1 MIRYFEVP
9 GASADQIRLGDH
21 TKTAKSLGIDIPQT
35 LLVRAD
41 DVVE

>member
-1 MIRYFEVP
+1 VQAPTKYDLVIN
-9 GASADQIRLGDH
+9 

-41 DVVE
+41 DVVG

>member
-9 GASADQIRLGDH
+9 GASADQYDLVINTR
-21 TKTAKSLGIDIPQT
+21 TAKSLGIDVPQT